1 MLNLGRV
8 FRIGPFRG
16 PWELSERGG
25 TLLESETP
33 ALELAVEE

>member
-16 PWELSERGG
+16 PWEFSERGG
-25 TLLESETP
+25 ILLESEP
-33 ALELAVEE
+33 RDLELAVEE